1 MATQRERR
9 WWTSQEDDIL
19 KNGVR
24 IQLREDGTVQNWN
37 DIAASLP
44 DRTNKDCRKRWSKIQ
59 LDIRKGAWTREE
71 DERLKQA
78 VEQLGFKWCQ
88 VATMVQTRNADQC
101 AKRWQH
107 VLGPDFKHSPWTPE
121 EDRKL
126 LDAITKYGNNWKQ
139 IGLSDLPDRSTHDIR
154 NRSLLLGR
162 RSRKTLP
169 RRPVPA
175 QQPSPPFDDDDM
187 VNGGP
192 QGSDGEEDD
201 GDEDACDEN
210 SECEYTGSSE
220 LHQAQESSRGIMTQ
234 QEISIPSELRIDPVC
249 IPHFQQPHTSSAT
262 HLTTNSVFEPHWSG
276 TTRQDQTYVGLST
289 PCSGSTAWFNA
300 LESTTSDAAASQT
313 PWLAKSATDEQCFQN
328 PALLDV
334 GYFDIPGS
342 KDGSSNHVG
351 IENNASASVYAHG
364 ETRKEIKQK
373 GSVTLTLSQ
382 VDPCIAHE
390 IMGSVLKHSAGLKIQ
405 CIVNDN

>member
-78 VEQLGFKWCQ
+78 VEQLGFK
-88 VATMVQTRNADQC
+88 
-101 AKRWQH
+101 
-107 VLGPDFKHSPWTPE
+107 
-121 EDRKL
+121 
-126 LDAITKYGNNWKQ
+126 
-139 IGLSDLPDRSTHDIR
+139 
-154 NRSLLLGR
+154 SLLLGR